1 MRPCRD
7 YATAN
12 VSREG
17 RAWTL
22 LAIHVTAV
30 QQIAGFWLL
39 PIRVQEGRSASAAQE
54 TRARRHP
61 DEKLHAEAAGENRI
75 YIYRVGCR
83 PVWMTTVWCRRHRQS
98 AYRRTEL
105 DQ

>member
-39 PIRVQEGRSASAAQE
+39 PIRVQEGRGASAAQE

-75 YIYRVGCR
+75 YIQSRLQTSLDDNSLMSKTQTVGV
-83 PVWMTTVWCRRHRQS
+83 PPH
-98 AYRRTEL
+98 
-105 DQ
+105 

>member
-1 MRPCRD
+1 
-7 YATAN
+7 

-75 YIYRVGCR
+75 YIQFG
-83 PVWMTTVWCRRHRQS
+83 
-98 AYRRTEL
+98 
-105 DQ
+105 

>member
-1 MRPCRD
+1 MVGPPSADTCGP
-7 YATAN
+7 AVT
-12 VSREG
+12 
-17 RAWTL
+17 TL
-22 LAIHVTAV
+22 LPTCLVKV
-30 QQIAGFWLL
+30 VCGLFSPFMSLLL
-39 PIRVQEGRSASAAQE
+39 PIRVQEGRGASAAQE

-75 YIYRVGCR
+75 CIQSRLQTSLDDNSL
-83 PVWMTTVWCRRHRQS
+83 MSKTQTQS